1 MIFKKILFFIDIL
14 LLRLFLKRE
23 DIIEKMETI
32 LVKSFIDNI
41 NFEMI
46 KDLSD
51 KELEAFTLYFCLYF
65 TEPYSFHKSIREEV
79 IILSHKKCLRKAKWK
94 IALLQ

>member
-1 MIFKKILFFIDIL
+1 MIFKKILFYLDIL

-23 DIIEKMETI
+23 DIVEKIEAV

-65 TEPYSFHKSIREEV
+65 TEPYSFHSSIREDV
-79 IILSHKKCLRKAKWK
+79 VILSNEKCLRRAKWE